1 MIVIVR
7 MVMIVGVTM
16 SLRLAQPQQ
25 TLVEKRRSD
34 GDDGQSGNYSEH
46 RSNFFRHHVIR
57 QEQRSQAE
65 QKDADGV
72 SECNRCAQESRVLHS
87 ASRSDQICRDNG
99 FSVSRRKRMGRAEHE
114 RHRQAGEHQA
124 EADFLFAE
132 QA

>member
-1 MIVIVR
+1 MAVLMVVMVMMRVIVAGAVSMIVIVR

-72 SECNRCAQESRVLHS
+72 SEC
-87 ASRSDQICRDNG
+87 
-99 FSVSRRKRMGRAEHE
+99 
-114 RHRQAGEHQA
+114 
-124 EADFLFAE
+124 
-132 QA
+132 